1 MSALSNLGV
10 TPASGCSQTGARDM
24 DSGADGAQCGG
35 RSERP
40 IRALYSP
47 HSLICRLS
55 LKCPHPRLHLTTTTM
70 DACLQKFDTGMG
82 SAPTTPTSAEA
93 TPRRVA
99 HWDSKREKCNNCELI
114 YLKTLSQ
121 HSGFC
126 SVDCKSNMVYLQ
138 KVNRTIRA
146 MKDAVDERQRLQ
158 EQDTREELPT
168 QQEPQQPEVAQQ
180 PPAKLPPTENSPKG
194 TAARSLTHSQ
204 SFAEF
209 GLESRVVDA
218 SNVEWSFSAV
228 Y

>member
-1 MSALSNLGV
+1 
-10 TPASGCSQTGARDM
+10 
-24 DSGADGAQCGG
+24 
-35 RSERP
+35 
-40 IRALYSP
+40 
-47 HSLICRLS
+47 
-55 LKCPHPRLHLTTTTM
+55 M
-70 DACLQKFDTGMG
+70 DACLQKFETSMG
-82 SAPTTPTSAEA
+82 SAPTAASSTEHVAS

-126 SVDCKSNMVYLQ
+126 SVDCKSNMAYLQ
-138 KVNRTIRA
+138 KVNHTIRA

-158 EQDTREELPT
+158 EQEVH
-168 QQEPQQPEVAQQ
+168 QEPVAPQQGPQQ
-180 PPAKLPPTENSPKG
+180 Q
-194 TAARSLTHSQ
+194 HVQ

-209 GLESRVVDA
+209 GLETRILDA

>member
-1 MSALSNLGV
+1 
-10 TPASGCSQTGARDM
+10 
-24 DSGADGAQCGG
+24 
-35 RSERP
+35 
-40 IRALYSP
+40 
-47 HSLICRLS
+47 
-55 LKCPHPRLHLTTTTM
+55 M
-70 DACLQKFDTGMG
+70 DACLQKFETSMG
-82 SAPTTPTSAEA
+82 SAPTTPTSSEQVTA
-93 TPRRVA
+93 RRVA

-126 SVDCKSNMVYLQ
+126 SIDCKSNMVYLQ

-158 EQDTREELPT
+158 EQEVREEL
-168 QQEPQQPEVAQQ
+168 VAQQ
-180 PPAKLPPTENSPKG
+180 DPQPVEVEQQPTAKMQPEASPK
-194 TAARSLTHSQ
+194 ADEPVHSLKHAQ

-209 GLESRVVDA
+209 GLEARVLDA

>member
-1 MSALSNLGV
+1 
-10 TPASGCSQTGARDM
+10 
-24 DSGADGAQCGG
+24 
-35 RSERP
+35 
-40 IRALYSP
+40 
-47 HSLICRLS
+47 
-55 LKCPHPRLHLTTTTM
+55 M
-70 DACLQKFDTGMG
+70 DACLQKFETSMG
-82 SAPTTPTSAEA
+82 SAPTTPTPSDAV

-126 SVDCKSNMVYLQ
+126 SVDCKSNKVYLQ

-146 MKDAVDERQRLQ
+146 MKDAVDERQRVQ
-158 EQDTREELPT
+158 EQEAREEPVA
-168 QQEPQQPEVAQQ
+168 QQEPQPA
-180 PPAKLPPTENSPKG
+180 AKLQSSEASPKVDIDANV
-194 TAARSLTHSQ
+194 AAHSLKHAQ

-209 GLESRVVDA
+209 GREARVLDA